1 MKIYSVN
8 PLSHQTQTRKLSA
21 KNGLVN
27 NNQNLQRTNSRQ
39 ISFKSDKGALK
50 GMAAGA
56 LVGLGAAAL
65 IVATG
70 GLAAAVAAV
79 GATGVA
85 GAGAGLGAQVGGIIG
100 GLASGKEDDKG

>member
-1 MKIYSVN
+1 MRIYSVSTLPIQQQAGRN
-8 PLSHQTQTRKLSA
+8 CTRV
-21 KNGLVN
+21 KNNYDLPKT
-27 NNQNLQRTNSRQ
+27 NNQQ
-39 ISFKSDKGALK
+39 ISFKSDSGALK
-50 GMAAGA
+50 GIAAGA

>member
-8 PLSHQTQTRKLSA
+8 TLSQHTPVRKLSA
-21 KNGLVN
+21 QNGLTN
-27 NNQNLQRTNSRQ
+27 NNPNLTRTNNQQ

-50 GMAAGA
+50 GIAAGA